1 MLWSGRGIR
10 NEDKKCQHIAVCWQR
25 EKSPDVNV
33 QYHHSIWVDNSQ
45 AARAKTRIYFWG
57 ISPLTGLIRSIR
69 DTFEDA
75 PKQIYD
81 TLNRYRLARV
91 GGKTYEAEKKQT

>member
-1 MLWSGRGIR
+1 MKRDAIISL
-10 NEDKKCQHIAVCWQR
+10 CIALPVANLPFWQR

-69 DTFEDA
+69 DRT
-75 PKQIYD
+75 
-81 TLNRYRLARV
+81 R
-91 GGKTYEAEKKQT
+91 

>member
-57 ISPLTGLIRSIR
+57 ISPLTGLIKRIR
-69 DTFEDA
+69 DRTRIAYEVW
-75 PKQIYD
+75 IYKMD
-81 TLNRYRLARV
+81 LGLWEHQ
-91 GGKTYEAEKKQT
+91 GS

>member
-1 MLWSGRGIR
+1 M
-10 NEDKKCQHIAVCWQR
+10 CWQR

-69 DTFEDA
+69 DRT
-75 PKQIYD
+75 
-81 TLNRYRLARV
+81 R
-91 GGKTYEAEKKQT
+91 